1 MHQIVTLLFN
11 NFETLDVFGPLEILG
26 RLKKE
31 FHVNLYSL
39 EGGIIKSTQDVPVHT
54 RTLSRMNFENYILM
68 IPGGIG
74 TRELINDEIFLEHLK
89 TLSINAEYILTICT
103 GSILLAK
110 TGLLDDKKATTNKRV
125 FKWTEHFPKVDW
137 VREARWVTDKNIY
150 TSSGV
155 SAGMDMALG
164 FVADQLG
171 YEVAKRQSIQIE
183 YDWKEDSTWD
193 PFSTLYT
200 DNTP

>member
-1 MHQIVTLLFN
+1 M
-11 NFETLDVFGPLEILG
+11 
-26 RLKKE
+26 
-31 FHVNLYSL
+31 
-39 EGGIIKSTQDVPVHT
+39 
-54 RTLSRMNFENYILM
+54 
-68 IPGGIG
+68 
-74 TRELINDEIFLEHLK
+74 
-89 TLSINAEYILTICT
+89 SINAEYILTICT

-110 TGLLDDKKATTNKRV
+110 TGLLDGKKATTNKRL

-155 SAGMDMALG
+155 SAGMDMVLG

>member
-11 NFETLDVFGPLEILG
+11 NFETLNVFGPLEILG

>member
-1 MHQIVTLLFN
+1 MHQVVTILFN
-11 NFETLDVFGPLEILG
+11 GFETLDVFGPVEILG
-26 RLKKE
+26 RLKEE
-31 FHVNLYSL
+31 FNVNLYSM
-39 EGGIIKSTQDVPVHT
+39 EGEIIKSSQGVPVHT
-54 RTLSRMNFENYILM
+54 RPLSQLNLENYILM

-74 TRELINDEIFLEHLK
+74 TRELIDDEVFLEHLK

-110 TGLLDDKKATTNKRV
+110 TGFLDGKRATTNKRV
-125 FKWTEHFPKVDW
+125 FAWTEDFLEVNW
-137 VREARWVTDKNIY
+137 VREARWVRDGNTY

-171 YEVAKRQSIQIE
+171 YDVAKRQSIEIE
-183 YDWKEDSTWD
+183 YDWKEDPTWD
-193 PFSTLYT
+193 PFSSLYT

>member
-1 MHQIVTLLFN
+1 MRQVVTILFN
-11 NFETLDVFGPLEILG
+11 GFETLDVFGPVEILG
-26 RLKKE
+26 RLKEE

-39 EGGIIKSTQDVPVHT
+39 EGGIIESSQGVPVHT
-54 RTLSRMNFENYILM
+54 RPLSPMNLENYILM

-74 TRELINDEIFLEHLK
+74 TRELVSDEIFLAHLK

-110 TGLLDDKKATTNKRV
+110 TGLLDGKRATTNKRA
-125 FKWTEHFPKVDW
+125 FTWTNHFPEVNW
-137 VREARWVTDKNIY
+137 VREARWVRDGNIY

-171 YEVAKRQSIQIE
+171 YDVAKRQSIEIE
-183 YDWKEDSTWD
+183 YDWKEDPSWD
-193 PFSTLYT
+193 PFSSLYT
-200 DNTP
+200 DSTP

>member
-1 MHQIVTLLFN
+1 MHQVVTILFN
-11 NFETLDVFGPLEILG
+11 GFETLDVFGPVEILG
-26 RLKKE
+26 RLKEE
-31 FHVNLYSL
+31 FHLNLYSL
-39 EGGIIKSTQDVPVHT
+39 EGGIIKSSQNVPVQT
-54 RTLSRMNFENYILM
+54 KLLSQMNLENYILM

-74 TRELINDEIFLEHLK
+74 TRELVNDKIFLEHLK

-110 TGLLDDKKATTNKRV
+110 TGLLDGMRATTNKRV
-125 FKWTEHFPKVDW
+125 FTWTEHFPEVNW
-137 VREARWVTDKNIY
+137 VREARWVQDDNIY

-171 YEVAKRQSIQIE
+171 YEVAKKQSVEME
-183 YDWKEDSTWD
+183 YDWNEDPSWD
-193 PFSTLYT
+193 PFSSLYT
-200 DNTP
+200 NIP

>member
-1 MHQIVTLLFN
+1 MHQVVTILFN
-11 NFETLDVFGPLEILG
+11 GFETLDVFGPVEILG
-26 RLKKE
+26 RLKEE
-31 FHVNLYSL
+31 FNVNLYSM
-39 EGGIIKSTQDVPVHT
+39 EGEIIKSSQGVPVHT
-54 RTLSRMNFENYILM
+54 RPLSQLNLENYILM

-74 TRELINDEIFLEHLK
+74 TRELIDDEVFLEHLK

-110 TGLLDDKKATTNKRV
+110 TGFLDGKRATTNKRV
-125 FKWTEHFPKVDW
+125 FAWTEDFLEVNW
-137 VREARWVTDKNIY
+137 VREARWVRDGNTY

-171 YEVAKRQSIQIE
+171 YDVAKRQSIEIE
-183 YDWKEDSTWD
+183 YDWKEDPTWD
-193 PFSTLYT
+193 PFSSLYT
-200 DNTP
+200 DSTP